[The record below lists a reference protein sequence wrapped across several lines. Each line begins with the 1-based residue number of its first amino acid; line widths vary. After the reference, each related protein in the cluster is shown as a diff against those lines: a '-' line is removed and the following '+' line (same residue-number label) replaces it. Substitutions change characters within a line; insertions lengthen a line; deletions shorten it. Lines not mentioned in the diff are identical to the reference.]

1 MSPLPLVAALGCAVR
16 LDPGSR
22 PPGEVAAIARAWG
35 DAAVGSAD
43 PLPARHL
50 NVAVGEGPIAAAL
63 AGLSQ
68 AVTLA
73 AIEARRGELW
83 MLHAG
88 AVADE
93 HGNVVAIV
101 GPSGRGKTTATR
113 ALGAHF
119 GYVTDETLAVAP
131 DGTVLPYRKPLSII
145 EDPASDKAQRSASE
159 LGLGAPPPATLRLSA
174 IVLLDRV
181 PGGPDEPVLAPFPL
195 ADALPELVEQTSYLG
210 ELPTPLARIA
220 AHTAAVG
227 GIHRVTYSESS
238 GLASALAPLFRAP
251 REVRLAAPFAAPARE
266 VHEPADPRWFR
277 AAHLDA
283 IDLARSDDGA
293 PEDGAPSDG
302 GPSDGAPGDGGA
314 EPDVAR
320 ARIAL
325 LQPEADGGATLRILD
340 GIGPALWRAADGCA
354 MAALVAAVVAE
365 HGAPPHGDAEG
376 AVRAAID
383 ALADEGVLAPDA
395 SWRVRDDVA
404 WTATGDRAV
413 ALALSR
419 GGSPEPVALDGTAGA
434 IWMALAAARGATER
448 TIVRVVADGANVPVD
463 EIGADVAAFLRS
475 LRDRDLAQRIAP

>member
-1 MSPLPLVAALGCAVR
+1 MR

-22 PPGEVAAIARAWG
+22 PPDEVAAIARAWG
-35 DAAVGSAD
+35 DAAVGCAD
-43 PLPARHL
+43 PLPAQHL
-50 NVAVGEGPIAAAL
+50 DVTVGEGPIAAAL
-63 AGLSQ
+63 ARLSQ

-73 AIEARRGELW
+73 AIEARRGKLW

-159 LGLGAPPPATLRLSA
+159 LGLGALPPATLRLSA

-181 PGGPDEPVLAPFPL
+181 PGGSDEPVVTPFPL
-195 ADALPELVEQTSYLG
+195 AEALPELVEQTSYLG

-227 GIHRVTYSESS
+227 GIHRVSYSESS

-251 REVRLAAPFAAPARE
+251 REVVLAAPFAAPARE
-266 VHEPADPRWFR
+266 LLEPADARWFR

-283 IDLARSDDGA
+283 IDLARADDGA
-293 PEDGAPSDG
+293 PSG
-302 GPSDGAPGDGGA
+302 GGA
-314 EPDVAR
+314 EPDTAR

-325 LQPEADGGATLRILD
+325 LQPEPHGGATLRILD
-340 GIGPALWRAADGCA
+340 GIGPALWRAADGCDTT
-354 MAALVAAVVAE
+354 ALVAAVVAE
-365 HGAPPHGDAEG
+365 HGAPPHGDAEA
-376 AVRAAID
+376 AVRAAVD

-404 WTATGDRAV
+404 WTTDGDGAV

-419 GGSPEPVALDGTAGA
+419 DGSPEPVALAGTAGA
-434 IWMALAAARGATER
+434 IWTALVTARGATER
-448 TIVRVVADGANVPVD
+448 TIARVVADGEGVPVD
-463 EIGADVAAFLRS
+463 EIAADVAAFLRS
-475 LRDRDLAQRIAP
+475 LRDRDLAQHLAP

>member
-1 MSPLPLVAALGCAVR
+1 MPPLPLVAALGCAVR
-16 LDPGSR
+16 LEAGSR
-22 PPGEVAAIARAWG
+22 PPGEVAAISRAWG
-35 DAAVGSAD
+35 DATVGGAD

-50 NVAVGEGPIAAAL
+50 SVTVGEGPLEAAL

-145 EDPASDKAQRSASE
+145 EDAAADKAQRSASE
-159 LGLGAPPPATLRLSA
+159 LGLGPLPPAALRLSA

-181 PGGPDEPVLAPFPL
+181 PGGSDEPVVTPFPL
-195 ADALPELVEQTSYLG
+195 VEALPELVEQTSYLG
-210 ELPTPLARIA
+210 ELPEPLTRIA
-220 AHTAAVG
+220 AHAAAVG
-227 GIHRVTYSESS
+227 GIHRVTYSEAID
-238 GLASALAPLFRAP
+238 LASALAPLFRAP
-251 REVRLAAPFAAPARE
+251 GEVVLAPSFAAPARD
-266 VHEPADPRWFR
+266 ADDTADTADAGDAAGTAGTRWFR

-283 IDLARSDDGA
+283 IGLTGA
-293 PEDGAPSDG
+293 DG
-302 GPSDGAPGDGGA
+302 GQ
-314 EPDVAR
+314 
-320 ARIAL
+320 RIAL
-325 LQPEADGGATLRILD
+325 LQPDVDGGATLRILD
-340 GIGPALWRAADGCA
+340 GIGPALWRAADGR
-354 MAALVAAVVAE
+354 AATALAAAVVAE
-365 HGAPPHGDAEG
+365 HGTPPEGDAEVAVQA
-376 AVRAAID
+376 AVR
-383 ALADEGVLAPDA
+383 ALADEGVLATDA

-404 WTATGDRAV
+404 WTQSDEGAV

-419 GGSPEPVALDGTAGA
+419 AGSPEPVALEGTAGA
-434 IWMALAAARGATER
+434 IWMALATARGASER
-448 TIVRVVADGANVPVD
+448 AIVRVVADGADVAAD
-463 EIGADVAAFLRS
+463 EITADVAAFLRS
-475 LRDRDLAQRIAP
+475 LRDRGLAQRFAP